1 MKLNN
6 INIITDILIIFN
18 TPTKYSKF
26 KRDFQNL
33 TSLKSSSEVTK
44 REGSSHES
52 KFLIIK

>member
-6 INIITDILIIFN
+6 TNITNIFN
-18 TPTKYSKF
+18 TPTKYSNF
-26 KRDFQNL
+26 KGDFQNL

-44 REGSSHES
+44 RESSHES